1 MPELP
6 EVETVKNCLNKDIV
20 NKTIS
25 SVDVYYGKIIKNI
38 DVDEFKKVLVNQTF
52 LNVYRKGKYLI
63 FDLNDYYMIG
73 HLRMEGKYFL
83 MKDEKLNK
91 HDHVIFNFNDGYN
104 LRYNDVRKFGVIY
117 LFKKSDFKSIDDLM
131 KIYPLNTLGYEPFD
145 KEMTVSYLKEKL
157 KNSKQPIKTALLDQ
171 SIISGLGNIYADEVC
186 FISKLHPLTL
196 ASSLNEEDLKH
207 IIDASVIVLNK
218 AIKLGGT
225 TIRSFQSSHEIS
237 GRFQNELCV
246 HTKEY
251 CQCGTKIEKIK
262 VGGRGTYFC
271 PNCQKEK

>member
-6 EVETVKNCLNKDIV
+6 EVETVKNYLKKDIV
-20 NKTIS
+20 NRTIS
-25 SVDVYYGKIIKNI
+25 SIDVYYGKIIKNV

-83 MKDEKLNK
+83 MKDEELNK

-196 ASSLNEEDLKH
+196 ASSLSEEDLKH

-246 HTKEY
+246 HTKD
-251 CQCGTKIEKIK
+251 
-262 VGGRGTYFC
+262 
-271 PNCQKEK
+271 